1 LEIPKLFLKLRR
13 YREASRRIA
22 RFARNRANRFT
33 AYLRGRRDQLQR
45 DTVSRRRRNR
55 IGQFERARSPITL
68 FVAPEAGLSPFFGCH
83 ALIARLLADAGLG
96 AIMLACDGLLPIC
109 SVKFAMEVGATAAHD
124 KENAACLRCAAQAES
139 VSVSHDLSRISIEKI
154 LNAGQRAEIESL
166 IATSAEA
173 LWDLKHDGIDFGALS
188 LGEALRAVR
197 KSTVADLA
205 PGDHV
210 LLRALLTA
218 SLSIYFA
225 ARTLLSRF
233 NIGHIVYYG
242 DYAYHLPLLLLASR
256 TGITVTHISHGYIGD
271 IDQRYLS
278 LRPGVAIAHAL
289 DLVERWPAY
298 RDRPLS
304 PLEVEK
310 LFEGALFRLLSHGGI
325 STYSPI
331 WAFRNGDIRADL
343 GLDPARKTI
352 VAFPSSMDEIVC
364 TRLFMRAMDV
374 DFGNLNGPFDDH
386 DDWLKQL
393 ILWVSGRQDFQLVV
407 RLHPRMASGARFKT
421 VASDAF
427 RSREMLS
434 DLPANVL
441 IEWPESRIS
450 SYNLAE
456 VADVAVTAWSS
467 MALELSRLGIP
478 VVSAFPEIGLTPVG
492 SFVRGGWTP
501 EAFFHE
507 VDRAAGRG
515 STLAEITD
523 SLRWTYIQHWSHL
536 VDIADIAPSYSDVPP
551 YKSPLN
557 AKTILDVVTGGK
569 DLVEINMSRH
579 DGTASAV
586 SLEGKAVVR
595 SVEKIV
601 GLFGAGRMLDEGQG
615 LRILSESGAL
625 IYRTRHCGTDELTLR
640 LSEEGVVKL
649 DAGDAGTSRYSKVV
663 HRLAVLLR
671 DSQDIEIRTPAHE
684 EAGLQAST

>member
-1 LEIPKLFLKLRR
+1 MV
-13 YREASRRIA
+13 
-22 RFARNRANRFT
+22 RFARLCAHLLT
-33 AYLRGRRDQLQR
+33 ASLRQGHDQLQKK
-45 DTVSRRRRNR
+45 TGARRRGGR
-55 IGQFERARSPITL
+55 IKRFEKERSPITL

-83 ALIARLLADAGLG
+83 ALIAHLLADAGLG
-96 AIMLACDGLLPIC
+96 AIMLACDGLLPVC
-109 SVKFAMEVGATAAHD
+109 SVKFAMGVEATAAHD
-124 KENAACLRCAAQAES
+124 KENAACLRCVAQAER

-166 IATSAEA
+166 IAASAGA

-197 KSTVADLA
+197 KSTVADLT
-205 PGDHV
+205 PGDHA

-225 ARTLLSRF
+225 ARALLSRF
-233 NIGHIVYYG
+233 NIRHIVYYG

-256 TGITVTHISHGYIGD
+256 TGIAVTHISHGYVGD

-343 GLDPARKTI
+343 GLGPVRKTI

-364 TRLFMRAMDV
+364 TRLFMQAMDV

-427 RSREMLS
+427 RSREMLN

-441 IEWPESRIS
+441 IEWPESNIS

-492 SFVRGGWTP
+492 SFVRGGRTP
-501 EAFFHE
+501 AAFFHE

-515 STLAEITD
+515 SSLTEITA

-557 AKTILDVVTGGK
+557 AKTILDVVTRGK

-579 DGTASAV
+579 DSTASAV
-586 SLEGKAVVR
+586 SLEKKAVVR

-625 IYRTRHCGTDELTLR
+625 IYRTLHCGADELTLR
-640 LSEEGVVKL
+640 LSEGVVKF
-649 DAGDAGTSRYSKVV
+649 DAEDVGTSRYSKVV

-671 DSQDIEIRTPAHE
+671 DSQDIDIRTPAHD